1 MTISNTVC
9 RKMVYGGNVTN
20 SASGGSLSELGNITL
35 DIDGGTF
42 QSQVVGGSRL
52 VASENIS
59 SNVTLSGGTVTLDID
74 GGTFADSIFGA
85 GYALGNKNGQG
96 NENEAELSVDEVVM
110 TLSDLT
116 VNSNG
121 KASHGIYAGGL
132 AARGAKIYV
141 GSAQT
146 RDAGAAVNITV
157 ASGSYTSIY
166 GGGWAESK
174 AEVTV
179 NGGVAI
185 AVSGGSIAN
194 LYGGGNN
201 DTSGAKTYIAG
212 DVLITVSGGTI
223 NNIHAGAKYGTSR
236 VNGDSTVQ
244 IAGDA
249 TIGNIYGWTQTGAD
263 SVRDDQILD
272 VDASLSCNSISHFDI
287 IDIAAAVDVTGN
299 VDLVGDAIVNIDLA
313 SFSAEAD
320 AEWTV
325 LSAAELNNLKAV
337 TFGTAEFSRVENVWS
352 CGEYTLT
359 FNDNNEGD
367 DTLVLKYTIAN
378 A

>member
-1 MTISNTVC
+1 
-9 RKMVYGGNVTN
+9 
-20 SASGGSLSELGNITL
+20 
-35 DIDGGTF
+35 
-42 QSQVVGGSRL
+42 
-52 VASENIS
+52 
-59 SNVTLSGGTVTLDID
+59 
-74 GGTFADSIFGA
+74 
-85 GYALGNKNGQG
+85 
-96 NENEAELSVDEVVM
+96 M
-110 TLSDLT
+110 TLSNLT

-201 DTSGAKTYIAG
+201 DKSGAKTYIEG

-223 NNIHAGAKYGTSR
+223 DNIHAGAKYGTSR
-236 VNGDSTVQ
+236 VNGSSTVQ

-249 TIGNIYGWTQTGAD
+249 TIGNIYGWTADTNAD
-263 SVRDDQILD
+263 SVKYDQTLD
-272 VDASLSCNSISHFDI
+272 VDAALSCDSISHFDI

-299 VDLVGDAIVNIDLA
+299 VDLVGNAIVNIDLA

-320 AEWTV
+320 AEWIV

-367 DTLVLKYTIAN
+367 DTLVLKYTKQLA
-378 A
+378 